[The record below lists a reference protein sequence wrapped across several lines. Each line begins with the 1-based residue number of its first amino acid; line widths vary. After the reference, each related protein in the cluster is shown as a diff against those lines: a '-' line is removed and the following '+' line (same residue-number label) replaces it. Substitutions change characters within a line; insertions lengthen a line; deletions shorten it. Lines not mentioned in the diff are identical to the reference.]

1 MINLLNIIVM
11 TFEQFIK
18 NHVRVAPEG
27 KHIEMTPVQR
37 AFINWLEENK
47 KKGLNV
53 SYLKVKGRI

>member
-1 MINLLNIIVM
+1 MKM
-11 TFEQFIK
+11 TFEEFIK

-37 AFINWLEENK
+37 SFINWLEENK